1 MQSKEILLTRG
12 ITKTPQIIT
21 KNKYIWTQRGRLI
34 MRQNDAKR
42 NDPFAS
48 ILKAGL
54 EVGVVEGLEEGVV
67 RALLEVD

>member
-34 MRQNDAKR
+34 MRQNDAKG
-42 NDPFAS
+42 NDPNAAF
-48 ILKAGL
+48 
-54 EVGVVEGLEEGVV
+54 
-67 RALLEVD
+67 